1 LTADLKV
8 VIIALILALDVFAVS
23 MGVGTR
29 DIPLRLKVRIGL
41 VFAFAEMTMV
51 SLGALLGFAAGRL
64 LGDFAGY
71 IGFVALI
78 GLGIYLIKESRAEFS
93 EAARL
98 DLSQGWGLML
108 AALSISL
115 DSLGIGFTILYIGVP
130 MPISLV
136 IIGIVSVCSTALGL
150 ALGRRIGAVAESHAA
165 LLGGVLLLLTGIVF
179 TVLKALHIG

>member
-23 MGVGTR
+23 IGVGTR
-29 DIPLRLKVRIGL
+29 DIPLYLKVRIGIA
-41 VFAFAEMTMV
+41 FAFAEMTMV
-51 SLGALLGFAAGRL
+51 TLGAGLGFAAGRL
-64 LGDFAGY
+64 LGDLAGY

-78 GLGIYLIKESRAEFS
+78 GLGIYLIKESRSEFS

-98 DLSQGWGLML
+98 DLSKGWGLML

-130 MPISLV
+130 MPISLI
-136 IIGIVSVCSTALGL
+136 IIGIVSVCATSLGL
-150 ALGRRIGAVAESHAA
+150 ALGRTIGAAAEGSAAFLGGA
-165 LLGGVLLLLTGIVF
+165 LLVLTGVVF
-179 TVLKALHIG
+179 TALKALHIG